1 MAYRFVGSAII
12 LALLIPAVVSAG
24 QTVGP
29 SSSGI
34 NSITATG
41 SGGMNPSWP
50 GSGYVY
56 TPSRSS
62 DGTGRS
68 IPARPD
74 QVRVGYNV
82 WSNEGP
88 IIGHVAYADGRVA
101 VVQSAGSSLRIP
113 VDSFR
118 VKQNG
123 LVLGLT
129 PAKFEV
135 LAGQYGAR
143 RLGGAR

>member
-1 MAYRFVGSAII
+1 MAYRFISSAVAA
-12 LALLIPAVVSAG
+12 ALLIPAAVSAG

-62 DGTGRS
+62 DGTGKS
-68 IPARPD
+68 VPARRD

-82 WSNEGP
+82 WSSEGP
-88 IIGHVAYADGRVA
+88 IIGHVAYADGRMA
-101 VVQSAGSSLRIP
+101 VVQSAGSTLRVP
-113 VDSFR
+113 VNSFR

-129 PAKFEV
+129 PAKFEL

-143 RLGGAR
+143 RLDGAR